1 MNHEKAPVGAGTMEP
16 PRRSFFYK
24 LLTVTVGAVLPVPAI
39 AAAIMAFVDPL
50 FPARRKKQAPSG
62 SETVDNIDGF
72 FRTVSSDTLSTQPQL
87 VQIIADKKD
96 AWNTY
101 PKAPIGAVYV
111 QKTSDARL
119 ALEQD
124 WKPVESLTSA
134 VEKANEAEQDQLF
147 QELLLAELSLRKRAK
162 EREGHEWKE
171 SDSARLMDEYR
182 KAFPKRAAAVTAAMN
197 QKWEAGVRV
206 YNVLCPHAG
215 CAVDYRA
222 GGQAGG
228 SYFCPCH
235 NSQFAADG
243 TRAPSSPS
251 ARDLDTLD
259 YVVKDGVVLV
269 RFMNF
274 EAGHAEKH
282 VQ

>member
-1 MNHEKAPVGAGTMEP
+1 MNHEKPPVGAGTMEP

-24 LLTVTVGAVLPVPAI
+24 LLTVTLGAVLPMPAL
-39 AAAIMAFVDPL
+39 AAAFMAFVDPL

-62 SETVDNIDGF
+62 SEAIGNIDGF
-72 FRTVSSDTLSTQPQL
+72 FRTISSDTLSTQPQL

-124 WKPVESLTSA
+124 WKEIESLKAA
-134 VEKANEAEQDQLF
+134 VEQADAAKRDQLF
-147 QELLLAELSLRKRAK
+147 EELLSTEFSLRKRAE
-162 EREGHEWKE
+162 ERTGHHWEPG
-171 SDSARLMDEYR
+171 DSARLVDEYK
-182 KAFPKRAAAVTAAMN
+182 KAFPERAAVVTKVGQSPA
-197 QKWEAGVRV
+197 WEGGVRV
-206 YNVLCPHAG
+206 FNVLCPHAG

-222 GGQAGG
+222 EGKG
-228 SYFCPCH
+228 SFFCPCH
-235 NSQFAADG
+235 NSQFAIHGA
-243 TRAPSSPS
+243 RSEKSPS

-259 YVVKDGVVLV
+259 YVVKEGVVLV

-274 EAGHAEKH
+274 EAGHAAKH
-282 VQ
+282 PV

>member
-1 MNHEKAPVGAGTMEP
+1 MSHEKPSVGAGTMEP

-24 LLTVTVGAVLPVPAI
+24 LFAVTLGAVLPMPAI
-39 AAAIMAFVDPL
+39 AAAVMAFVDPL

-62 SETVDNIDGF
+62 SESIGNIDGF
-72 FRTVSSDTLSTQPQL
+72 FRTISSDSLSTQPQL

-119 ALEQD
+119 ALEQ
-124 WKPVESLTSA
+124 
-134 VEKANEAEQDQLF
+134 
-147 QELLLAELSLRKRAK
+147 
-162 EREGHEWKE
+162 EWKE
-171 SDSARLMDEYR
+171 IESLKAAIEKAETPEKELLFKELLSTEFSLQKRAGERAGHHWSTADSAKLIEKYR
-182 KAFPKRAAAVTAAMN
+182 KAFPERAAVVTEVGQN
-197 QKWEAGVRV
+197 PKWEGGVRV
-206 YNVLCPHAG
+206 FNVLCPHAG

-222 GGQAGG
+222 GGKG
-228 SYFCPCH
+228 SFFCPCH
-235 NSQFAADG
+235 NSQFAIQG
-243 TRAPSSPS
+243 TRSENSPS

-259 YVVKDGVVLV
+259 YAVKDGVVLV

-274 EAGHAEKH
+274 DAGHAAKH
-282 VQ
+282 PV

>member
-1 MNHEKAPVGAGTMEP
+1 MEP

-24 LLTVTVGAVLPVPAI
+24 LSAVMLGAVLPMPAL
-39 AAAIMAFVDPL
+39 AAAFMAFVDPL

-62 SETVDNIDGF
+62 SEAIDNIDGF
-72 FRTVSSDTLSTQPQL
+72 FRTISSDTLSNQPQL

-124 WKPVESLTSA
+124 WQPIESLKAA
-134 VEKANEAEQDQLF
+134 VDKAENP
-147 QELLLAELSLRKRAK
+147 AK
-162 EREGHEWKE
+162 EALFKDLLQTEFSLTRRAHERGGKHWGPTDTATLIEK
-171 SDSARLMDEYR
+171 YR
-182 KAFPKRAAAVTAAMN
+182 KAFPERAAVVTEVG
-197 QKWEAGVRV
+197 QSEKWEGGVRV
-206 YNVLCPHAG
+206 FNVLCPHAG

-222 GGQAGG
+222 AGAG

-235 NSQFAADG
+235 NSQFAIQG
-243 TRAPSSPS
+243 TRSENSPS

-259 YVVKDGVVLV
+259 YAVKDGVVLV
-269 RFMNF
+269 RYLQFQ
-274 EAGHAEKH
+274 AGHAEKH
-282 VQ
+282 PE